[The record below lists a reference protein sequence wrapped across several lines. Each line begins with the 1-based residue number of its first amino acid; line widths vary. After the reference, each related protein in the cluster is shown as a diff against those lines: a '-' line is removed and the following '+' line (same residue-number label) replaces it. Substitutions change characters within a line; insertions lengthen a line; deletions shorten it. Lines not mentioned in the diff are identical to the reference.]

1 VASNGIVISRQKGAK
16 RREAKMNTQQLLAV
30 IKKYEILMAGAAEYK
45 DWYAYAQYEKLYL
58 KAMTA
63 YNALHLKQ
71 LRSSK

>member
-1 VASNGIVISRQKGAK
+1 
-16 RREAKMNTQQLLAV
+16 MNTQQLLAV